1 MGQDPAWHDP
11 HDPAEVAYTAAE
23 ALAMDRWLVGRG
35 ATIEG
40 LMAVAGARLADA
52 VRESCIDGDLG
63 RVVCLVGPGN
73 NGGDALVAADLLD
86 DELTVER
93 WRPLAGDATPALDP
107 RCLVLDGLFGV
118 GLERPVEGAAAAALQ
133 AVAASGAPV
142 LAVDIPSGLHAT
154 SGEVLGTALPAR
166 RTLTFVG
173 PKAGFFLGRGPELV
187 GRWRAAD
194 IGFPVEQAH
203 AWLQQRRELAG

>member
-1 MGQDPAWHDP
+1 MGQDPVWHDP
-11 HDPAEVAYTAAE
+11 HDPAAVAYTAAE
-23 ALAMDRWLVGRG
+23 ALAMDQWLVEGG
-35 ATIEG
+35 ATIEA

-52 VRESCIDGDLG
+52 ARESCRDWELD

-86 DELTVER
+86 AELTVER

-107 RCLVLDGLFGV
+107 GCLVVDGLFGV
-118 GLERPVEGAAAAALQ
+118 GLERPVEGVAAAALA

-142 LAVDIPSGLHAT
+142 LAVDVPSGLHAT
-154 SGEVLGTALPAR
+154 TGEVLGAALPAR

-173 PKAGFFLGRGPELV
+173 PKVGFFLGRGPELV
-187 GRWRAAD
+187 GRWRAVD
-194 IGFPVEQAH
+194 IGFPVGDAH
-203 AWLQQRRELAG
+203 AWLQQRRAAEA